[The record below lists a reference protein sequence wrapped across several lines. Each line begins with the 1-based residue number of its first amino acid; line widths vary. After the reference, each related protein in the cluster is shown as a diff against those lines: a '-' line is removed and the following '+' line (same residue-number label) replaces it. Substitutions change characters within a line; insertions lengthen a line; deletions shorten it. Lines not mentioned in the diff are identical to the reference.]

1 MHFALICPPFKSHLA
16 VFATVGRALAG
27 RGHRVTLLVNEG
39 AEQDFAAG
47 LPVQPVEGTDKRQL
61 DNIIHRASR
70 PRGPLG
76 ILRTVHDGAVLTNA
90 FCQHAPKYLS
100 SLGVDVILGDQMEP
114 AAGLLARHLDLP
126 LLSIAC
132 ALPVERDEGIPL
144 PFLSWPYDPSLEGA
158 RRNKGGE
165 RVARLLLTEQRRMIR
180 RWAHRMGLQ
189 DPIEDLQACI
199 SETATIAQTT
209 SAFDFPRLRSNER
222 LHPVGPLRG
231 EDKAEELPF
240 AVDPDKPLVFM
251 SLGTLQGHRYRLFRA
266 AALACRQLDVQLL
279 VAHCGG
285 LSKQQEYALGATWVT
300 SFAPQRAVLK
310 RADVC
315 ITHGGLNTV
324 MDALEFATPLLVLPI
339 AFDQPGV
346 SARIL
351 YHDVGLRLSPDYVT
365 VAKMITAIRTLLADK
380 GYVDRAGK
388 VGRSIVA
395 AGGLQKALD
404 IIEAKVGHT
413 ASLGCV
419 DAHEPASVEN

>member
-1 MHFALICPPFKSHLA
+1 M
-16 VFATVGRALAG
+16 FATVGRALVS

-39 AEQDFAAG
+39 AEHDFDAG

-61 DNIIHRASR
+61 DKIIHRASR
-70 PRGPLG
+70 PRGPFG

-90 FCQHAPKYLS
+90 FCQHAPKHLR
-100 SLGVDVILGDQMEP
+100 SLGVDAILGDQMEP

-132 ALPVERDEGIPL
+132 ALPLEQDEGIPL
-144 PFLSWPYDPSLEGA
+144 PFLSWPYDPSLEGT
-158 RRNKGGE
+158 RRNKGGD
-165 RVARLLLTEQRRMIR
+165 RIARLLLTEQRRMIR
-180 RWAHRMGLQ
+180 RWGRRMGLQ
-189 DPIEDLQACI
+189 KSIEDLQACI

-209 SAFDFPRLRSNER
+209 SAFDFPRLRSNDR
-222 LHPVGPLRG
+222 LHPVGPLRSG
-231 EDKAEELPF
+231 DKGEELPF
-240 AVDPDKPLVFM
+240 AVDPGKPFIFM

-300 SFAPQRAVLK
+300 SFAPQRAVLE
-310 RADVC
+310 RADLC

-346 SARIL
+346 SARVL
-351 YHDVGLRLSPDYVT
+351 YHDVGLRLSPDHVT
-365 VAKMITAIRTLLADK
+365 AGKMKEAIKRLLADE
-380 GYVDRAGK
+380 GYVDRAGE
-388 VGRSIVA
+388 VGRSIDA
-395 AGGLQKALD
+395 AGGLQRALN
-404 IIEAKVGHT
+404 IIEEKVGQA
-413 ASLGCV
+413 ASLSSA
-419 DAHEPASVEN
+419 DAHEPASVD